1 MEYSYFIVE
10 RLFVEDNGP
19 IEGNRGNSPICFLLL
34 RPSET
39 QYTQMFARIIRK
51 FPAQRLTRLVHE
63 EAAAAETPA
72 EEEKAAEEPKEE
84 EKPADAVNW
93 EESAETKA

>member
-19 IEGNRGNSPICFLLL
+19 IKGNRGNSAICFLLL

-51 FPAQRLTRLVHE
+51 FPAQRLTRLVHAVVE
-63 EAAAAETPA
+63 EAAAAE
-72 EEEKAAEEPKEE
+72 AAPKMFG
-84 EKPADAVNW
+84 V
-93 EESAETKA
+93 

>member
-63 EAAAAETPA
+63 EAAAAEVTP
-72 EEEKAAEEPKEE
+72 KMFG
-84 EKPADAVNW
+84 V
-93 EESAETKA
+93 